1 MIRKHKKC
9 IVYLSLW
16 AVLLLLNLLAW
27 NSTAFCDWYI
37 DHVFQIWVGTL
48 GRVTGVF
55 PFSVGEWMI
64 LAGVALLGLA
74 AIGLL
79 LLCAVLVGSAL
90 RRRWVLGKLRHVL
103 AGFYK
108 AFAWILLVVS
118 IVMTLNCFVL
128 YHASTFSKTYF
139 GEETKEY
146 TPEEILGLYNRVAAE
161 ANELYALVERDAQG
175 MPVPAGDMKEEAK
188 AAMQKLGETY
198 SRLSG
203 WYPSPKAMTFS
214 DFMCQ
219 QHMQGYYFPFSME
232 ANYNDVMGNLRK
244 PATLCHEL
252 AHLRGYIF
260 EDEANFIGY
269 LACLQSDDPFFR
281 YGGNMSVLNYVYQ
294 DLVKVS
300 KKNPEGFAAAV
311 EKHSLVQMREEV
323 WDGIWQDF
331 YFVSEEDWE
340 RINKKALFDTEKV
353 DKAADT
359 FVETNLKVN
368 GVSDG
373 AVSYSRV
380 VQLLLQYYRH
390 VQAD

>member
-1 MIRKHKKC
+1 
-9 IVYLSLW
+9 
-16 AVLLLLNLLAW
+16 
-27 NSTAFCDWYI
+27 
-37 DHVFQIWVGTL
+37 
-48 GRVTGVF
+48 
-55 PFSVGEWMI
+55 MI
-64 LAGVALLGLA
+64 LLGVALLGIA
-74 AIGLL
+74 AVGLFALGAMLIGSAICRRFIWRKLRLL
-79 LLCAVLVGSAL
+79 LE
-90 RRRWVLGKLRHVL
+90 
-103 AGFYK
+103 GFYK
-108 AFAWILLVVS
+108 AFAWILLGVA

-139 GEETKEY
+139 GEETDRY
-146 TPEEILGLYNRVAAE
+146 TPEEIVSLYNRVAAE
-161 ANELYALVERDAQG
+161 VNSLYAQVDRDEQG
-175 MPVPAGDMKEEAK
+175 MPVPAGNMKEEAK

-269 LACLQSDDPFFR
+269 LACMQSDDPFFR

-300 KKNPEGFAAAV
+300 KKNPDGFTAAV
-311 EKHSLVQMREEV
+311 EKMPLVQMREDV
-323 WDGIWQDF
+323 WNGIWKDF
-331 YFVSEEDWE
+331 YFVSDADWE
-340 RINKKALFDTEKV
+340 RINKKALFDTETV

-390 VQAD
+390 VEAD